1 MIKRRTLSMFVLK
14 RNQVI
19 ITALVIMIAVA
30 GYLNWLD
37 SRDNEP
43 GIALTDQGEIA
54 ALVPDT
60 QAPDTALAGTID
72 NFESGYTL
80 GNSTNEDA
88 YLAYTD
94 EQLAQSIDEDP
105 LIASDYELYDGS
117 SAIALPSEDENLT
130 EAGEAVFVNTSSDS
144 SYFVQA
150 KLNRE
155 QARASEKEILTDIIN
170 NTNVESAQKAAAA
183 DSMLEIQKR
192 IERET
197 AAEAMI
203 VSKGFSEVYVRID
216 DGSVDVVVNKEALSD
231 AEIAQIT
238 DIIKRKTGMAENQIH
253 ISPMRK

>member
-1 MIKRRTLSMFVLK
+1 MFVLK

-19 ITALVIMIAVA
+19 ITALVVMIAVA
-30 GYLNWLD
+30 GYLNYLD
-37 SRDNEP
+37 SRQTGPSMTLNDN
-43 GIALTDQGEIA
+43 GEIA
-54 ALVPDT
+54 ALIPDS
-60 QAPDTALAGTID
+60 AAGVAYGEYGGDIGMAWSSDD
-72 NFESGYTL
+72 NPAIVMESASPL
-80 GNSTNEDA
+80 DLNE
-88 YLAYTD
+88 
-94 EQLAQSIDEDP
+94 I
-105 LIASDYELYDGS
+105 
-117 SAIALPSEDENLT
+117 IALPNLEEDAS
-130 EAGEAVFVNTSSDS
+130 EAGEAVFVNTSRDS

-155 QARASEKEILTDIIN
+155 QARANEKEILNEIIN
-170 NTNVESAQKAAAA
+170 NQNVEPIQKALAA

-203 VSKGFSEVYVRID
+203 ESKGFSEVYVRID
-216 DGSVDVVVNKEALSD
+216 DNSVDVVVNKSALTD